1 MKSYGG
7 DTRSGGN
14 EALAVVRVPIRSVM
28 EVCDGRV
35 ILIKVDPRLQL
46 YVVDPRIGPVLMVLW
61 S

>member
-28 EVCDGRV
+28 EVCDGRGNIIAV
-35 ILIKVDPRLQL
+35 
-46 YVVDPRIGPVLMVLW
+46 YE
-61 S
+61 